1 MKIRISKSRTTSRIT
16 IQKAFRDRS
25 GKSTTKDVMNLG
37 TLEEIKEKHGCAD
50 PIAWAKEYAR
60 QLTLEDKE
68 KRKAV
73 TVKLMPE
80 KLIPKNERQGCLG
93 GYLFLQRLYYKLG
106 LDRICEAISRKRKFD
121 FDLDSALQ
129 LMVYGRIIDPV
140 SKLATHKQADAMIEP
155 LKVDLQHLY
164 RSLDIIS
171 ENSDYIQKRLYHNSL
186 SAVKRDTTVLYYDC
200 TNYFFEVEKAD
211 PTVIDEKTGKTS
223 TGLRQ
228 YGVSKEHR
236 PNQIVQMGLFIDN
249 TGLPLA
255 MCINHGNTNEQT
267 TLIPTEKL
275 IVEGMGV
282 ENIVVCTD
290 GGLSS
295 EDNRSYNSTSQR
307 SFITVQSLKKLPQ
320 YLQEWALETKGWK
333 LKPLSQAEKDSR
345 TRRRILFKEENADM
359 EFDLTQEDTAKYYG
373 DRIFYRERW
382 IVNENTKFSQRLIV
396 TFSYKYRDYLRVLRN
411 REIDKAAVMA
421 KNGCS
426 GKRKNKSAERFLQES
441 YATEDGEL
449 AVYRTVALNLDAI
462 EDEERYDGFYG
473 ICTDLNDSVD
483 EVLNLNHNRW
493 ESEDAFR
500 VLKTDFRARPAFVW
514 TDAHI
519 KGHFLVCFIAL
530 LIFRIIENELGYRY
544 TSSEILSA
552 LRDIRFLI
560 EKGEGYR
567 PNFTRTDLTDDLHKC
582 AGFRLDTE
590 LITNQKL
597 RQIRKSIKEC

>member
-50 PIAWAKEYAR
+50 PVAWAKEYAR

-73 TVKLMPE
+73 TVRLMPE

-106 LDRICEAISRKRKFD
+106 LDRICEAILRKRKFD

-129 LMVYGRIIDPV
+129 LMVYGRIIDPR

-186 SAVKRDTTVLYYDC
+186 SAVRRDTTVLYYDC
-200 TNYFFEVEKAD
+200 TNYFFEVEKPD
-211 PTVIDEKTGKTS
+211 PAVIDEKTGKTT

-236 PNQIVQMGLFIDN
+236 PNPIVQMGLFIDN

-295 EDNRSYNSTSQR
+295 EDNRSYNSTAQR
-307 SFITVQSLKKLPQ
+307 SFITVQSLKKLPE

-333 LKPLSQAEKDSR
+333 LTPLSQ
-345 TRRRILFKEENADM
+345 
-359 EFDLTQEDTAKYYG
+359 AKYYG

-426 GKRKNKSAERFLQES
+426 GKRKNKSAERFLQERQLQES

-462 EDEERYDGFYG
+462 KDEERYDGFYG

-483 EVLNLNHNRW
+483 DVLNLNHNRW

-544 TSSEILSA
+544 TSSEILDA
-552 LRDIRFLI
+552 IRDFRFLI

-590 LITNQKL
+590 LVTSQKL
-597 RQIRKSIKEC
+597 RQIRKFIKEC